1 MEIQTRVYMEAATTL
16 LSLVDEYID
25 RFGFLKR
32 KKTKDGKEIV
42 NLILERRADNLLSA
56 SSIEEWDYE
65 SIVASTRRTIDAM
78 RDIEYECSGTDLS
91 AYKDRRRNVEKIL
104 SIMHI
109 GKTYHED
116 AIKRLKKIRVVKIK

>member
-1 MEIQTRVYMEAATTL
+1 MEAATTL

>member
-1 MEIQTRVYMEAATTL
+1 MEIQTKVYMEAATTL

-32 KKTKDGKEIV
+32 KKTKEGKEII
-42 NLILERRADNLLSA
+42 NPILERRADNLLSA

-65 SIVASTRRTIDAM
+65 SIVASTRRTVDAM

>member
-1 MEIQTRVYMEAATTL
+1 MEIQTKVYMEAATTL

-25 RFGFLKR
+25 RFGFSKR
-32 KKTKDGKEIV
+32 KKTKDGKEII
-42 NLILERRADNLLSA
+42 NPIFERRIDNLLSA